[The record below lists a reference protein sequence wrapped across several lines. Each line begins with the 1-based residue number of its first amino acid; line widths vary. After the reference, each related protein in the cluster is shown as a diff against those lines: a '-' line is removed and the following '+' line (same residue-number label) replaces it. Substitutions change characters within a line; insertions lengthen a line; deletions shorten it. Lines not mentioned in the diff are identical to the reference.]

1 MFPSHL
7 VLRNPQLYS
16 FKVKTIKIRNKEFGP
31 FISESEIKKTVSR
44 LANEINRDLKDKNV
58 VFLGILNGSF
68 MFASD
73 LFRKIKLDCQITFV
87 KLASYTGDTSRGTV
101 KQLIGLGEHIKG
113 KTVVILE
120 DIVDTGITLDTI
132 VKQITGFE
140 PEEILVATLLFKPD
154 ALKKV
159 VVLDYVGI
167 EIPNDFVIGYGLD
180 FDGYGRNLPEIYKVI
195 QS

>member
-1 MFPSHL
+1 
-7 VLRNPQLYS
+7 VN
-16 FKVKTIKIRNKEFGP
+16 TIKLQNKEFGP
-31 FISESEIKKTVSR
+31 FISESEIKKTVTR
-44 LANEINRDLKDKNV
+44 MANEINRDLKDKNV

-87 KLASYTGDTSRGTV
+87 KLASYTGNTSSGKV
-101 KQLIGLGEHIKG
+101 KQLIGLSEQIKG

-132 VKQITGFE
+132 KKQLGGYE
-140 PEEILVATLLFKPD
+140 PAEILVVTLLFKPD
-154 ALKKV
+154 ALKMEV
-159 VVLDYVGI
+159 DLDYVGI

-180 FDGYGRNLPEIYKVI
+180 FDGFGRNLPEIYKIVK
-195 QS
+195 S